1 MTTKKGCNIFQNW
14 SQLSEEGSR
23 KLTRFR
29 LPGLATSESTQPGD
43 CVERVN
49 WNRTGREVTVFG
61 LFLAFV
67 VVEENNFLFCS

>member
-1 MTTKKGCNIFQNW
+1 M
-14 SQLSEEGSR
+14 
-23 KLTRFR
+23 RFR
-29 LPGLATSESTQPGD
+29 LPGLATSESTQPGA